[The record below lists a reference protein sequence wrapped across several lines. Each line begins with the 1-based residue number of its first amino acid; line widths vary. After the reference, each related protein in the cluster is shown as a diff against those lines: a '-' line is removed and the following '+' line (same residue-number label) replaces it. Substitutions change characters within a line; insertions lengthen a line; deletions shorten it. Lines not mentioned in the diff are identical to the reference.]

1 MKCLEGKTV
10 KSSPPSDCDSRSPRS
25 SDWPSGHSGP
35 SRPADSHSD
44 TAGGRESG
52 PSTDRSTGIVVTLS
66 DGAAVSTWPH
76 DDHSGPSRPADSHS
90 DTAGHGSGPSNDR
103 STGIVVT
110 LSDGAAI
117 STWPHDG
124 HSGKQLGLGDW
135 YCTQETN
142 FSQMHLPESVA
153 FLVK

>member
-10 KSSPPSDCDSRSPRS
+10 NSSPPSDCDSRSPRS
-25 SDWPSGHSGP
+25 SD
-35 SRPADSHSD
+35 
-44 TAGGRESG
+44 
-52 PSTDRSTGIVVTLS
+52 
-66 DGAAVSTWPH
+66 WPH

-90 DTAGHGSGPSNDR
+90 DTAGGRGSGPSYDR

-110 LSDGAAI
+110 LSDGAAV

-142 FSQMHLPESVA
+142 FSQMHLPEPVA
-153 FLVK
+153 CLVK